1 MRTRRLTCPLSAHR
15 KQLESEYFEKSVK
28 RSLPKWLN
36 KLRQWEENRSR
47 NKNIHVVTN
56 NLTAVAPGYK
66 SNNDDQNI
74 DNCNEQS
81 EIPTLMVPH
90 I

>member
-56 NLTAVAPGYK
+56 NLNAVAPDYK
-66 SNNDDQNI
+66 SNNDGKNI

-81 EIPTLMVPH
+81 ATLMVPH
-90 I
+90 V